1 MAADWY
7 HETVT
12 FDAIPDAATLN
23 SYHIYFASHYD
34 RQYYDNMAV
43 YYFPKRSY
51 ILNIGGTL
59 SLVTDADDVVT
70 LPTGENYV
78 SFLCGR
84 NRLSCRFAGEFIRN
98 RDEDLDSLQYHPFVR
113 PG

>member
-1 MAADWY
+1 
-7 HETVT
+7 
-12 FDAIPDAATLN
+12 
-23 SYHIYFASHYD
+23 
-34 RQYYDNMAV
+34 MAV

-78 SFLCGR
+78 SFLCGDTVYPAGSQV
-84 NRLSCRFAGEFIRN
+84 NLSEIEMKHLTASNIT
-98 RDEDLDSLQYHPFVR
+98 H
-113 PG
+113 